1 MNFSLVVGDP
11 MLEEAVRD
19 FKRGKCVLLYDWL
32 ERENEVDMVY
42 YAGFVD
48 AHKIYELRTE
58 AGGLICFGTTEDVVK
73 ALELPLMSDLIA
85 SREPLKLLN
94 KKASY
99 GDVSPFTLWVNSID
113 VRTGISDVDRAKTV
127 AKLHEVVTLVVE
139 GKVDEGRRLFYE
151 SFYAPGHVPIL
162 AARDV
167 KVRRGH
173 TELAVLL
180 ARLSGLA
187 PSVVFA
193 EMLSPGTSM
202 SLSEAKKYAEEK
214 GLVLITG
221 EEILKALEE
230 VHDRDL

>member
-1 MNFSLVVGDP
+1 
-11 MLEEAVRD
+11 
-19 FKRGKCVLLYDWL
+19 
-32 ERENEVDMVY
+32 
-42 YAGFVD
+42 
-48 AHKIYELRTE
+48 
-58 AGGLICFGTTEDVVK
+58 
-73 ALELPLMSDLIA
+73 
-85 SREPLKLLN
+85 
-94 KKASY
+94 
-99 GDVSPFTLWVNSID
+99 
-113 VRTGISDVDRAKTV
+113 
-127 AKLHEVVTLVVE
+127 
-139 GKVDEGRRLFYE
+139 
-151 SFYAPGHVPIL
+151 VPIL

>member
-1 MNFSLVVGDP
+1 

-58 AGGLICFGTTEDVVK
+58 AGGLIC
-73 ALELPLMSDLIA
+73 
-85 SREPLKLLN
+85 
-94 KKASY
+94 Y

-193 EMLSPGTSM
+193 EMLSPGASM
-202 SLSEAKKYAEEK
+202 SLSEAKKYAEGK